1 MPMCVFQHTFSGTT
15 LACALSS
22 PLSFYLSV
30 CPSITNLLS
39 LVISQLSSIYIHQC
53 YLLSIS
59 IGVFVV
65 CLFVHPF
72 VCLYKPVHGKDLWRL
87 VYAPGLYSL
96 FCVCSTYIYRYVHVA
111 GRAPCMQEDVPMCC
125 LVESVRML
133 SSLTPHSVYSD
144 LGLVAGPWAPWTA
157 LSLCFCAGVTHLAFM
172 RVCREPALWS
182 SYLHGKH
189 FTLQLPLQPVL
200 VHLKFQCSVNI
211 PYWPRNQL
219 AQTFSHFT

>member
-1 MPMCVFQHTFSGTT
+1 
-15 LACALSS
+15 
-22 PLSFYLSV
+22 
-30 CPSITNLLS
+30 
-39 LVISQLSSIYIHQC
+39 
-53 YLLSIS
+53 
-59 IGVFVV
+59 
-65 CLFVHPF
+65 
-72 VCLYKPVHGKDLWRL
+72 
-87 VYAPGLYSL
+87 
-96 FCVCSTYIYRYVHVA
+96 
-111 GRAPCMQEDVPMCC
+111 MCC

-200 VHLKFQCSVNI
+200 VHLKF
-211 PYWPRNQL
+211 
-219 AQTFSHFT
+219 

>member
-87 VYAPGLYSL
+87 VDMLLVFIHCFVFVVPI
-96 FCVCSTYIYRYVHVA
+96 YI
-111 GRAPCMQEDVPMCC
+111 GMCM
-125 LVESVRML
+125 
-133 SSLTPHSVYSD
+133 
-144 LGLVAGPWAPWTA
+144 
-157 LSLCFCAGVTHLAFM
+157 
-172 RVCREPALWS
+172 
-182 SYLHGKH
+182 
-189 FTLQLPLQPVL
+189 
-200 VHLKFQCSVNI
+200 
-211 PYWPRNQL
+211 
-219 AQTFSHFT
+219 